1 MKINYLAVFCCT
13 FFTSTSL
20 IAGIMREDVSVQDYR
35 DFAENLGKYA
45 VSTKNIEVFK
55 TDGTSAGFLNFPMPD
70 FGAVASSGYATLL
83 FPSYIV
89 SVKHNGGYDAVDF
102 GNNAKY
108 KTTYQLINRNEHAT
122 SDFHL
127 PRLNKV
133 VTEAASVPYISS
145 YDLTDTSRYSQFAR
159 VGSGTQK
166 QVDTESQELITLSG
180 AYNWKTGGAFV
191 SPSLGDYKFTWLNY
205 TPSNSLIQP
214 LDIAAQSGD
223 SGSPIF
229 VYDNLEKE
237 WKLVGIL
244 VAVGGSYPYKIRSY
258 AFGMQMNFIEDILAA
273 NSDPDVTD
281 VKAGGDLHWG
291 KEQIVQGEN
300 SWSWHGVDKVL
311 PANATNNELDASKD
325 LRFNGE
331 GGTLV
336 LEQSVNQGAG
346 KLQFSSDYRMKSAG
360 DVNSTWVGG
369 GIEVDA
375 NKTVLWQVNGLAGDV
390 MHKIGEGTLHVN
402 ATGVNGGGLN
412 VGEGTVI
419 LDQQADANGEKQ
431 AFSTVTLVS
440 GRPVV
445 VLADGEQIA
454 TKNIQFGYRGGT
466 LDING
471 NNLSFSEINHNDNGA
486 LLVNRNTEKT
496 GVITLYGDSFNFLG
510 HIGEKNSGKLNLAYY
525 ASDSGYRAT
534 LSGGVD
540 VQDLTVKRGELV
552 LSGQQTLHAGNILY
566 SNDWSTQSYAAD
578 NVEVQS
584 ATILTVSDH
593 AELTANTTVAA
604 DATLNLYA
612 HALLSGS
619 VALTEANSLLKADIA
634 ERQSDM
640 CELISAIT
648 ADISGNGQLIKT
660 GDGVLQVDGDITTT
674 GDTELLKGTLALNG
688 NVFSTV
694 NMASSTVLG
703 GNGTLQTL
711 NAADGSTIYPG
722 TLLSTTTDYATL
734 RVGTLNTTGTVN
746 LALNSAFSNS
756 ATDKLLVEGDVTGD
770 KTVMV
775 SVNARSLWA
784 DSDSNQNGVADNTEG
799 VSIIQVGG
807 GSSADSFQLAGNY
820 VARGAW
826 AYGLYAFAPGKSVE
840 SEREVDGTNGQY
852 WDYRLQNIMLS
863 EGDNAIP
870 AAPEEPSIP
879 VPDDTPEVT
888 PDEPSTPVPDE
899 TPEVTPD
906 EPSTPV
912 PDDMPE
918 VTPDEPSIP
927 VPDDTPEVTPDE
939 PSIPVP
945 DETPEVTPDEPSI
958 PVTDDTPEVTPDEPS
973 IPVPDE
979 TPEAVPDES
988 AATPLDE
995 AKEAEAETPPV
1006 DQPTVSTPVRRAVT
1020 PQVPSYISLPSA
1032 MFRVEE
1038 QRTSLFKESALDA
1051 AREGNVGVF
1060 LFGYRGDETYQSG
1073 NDFIRYGYNYK
1084 SRYKGWM
1091 MGASLASW
1099 QNERQSLHF
1108 SGAWSKGDMSFTP
1121 SAADGYSQGNFHSNA
1136 LNLMLSWHYDNYF
1149 LNLLS
1154 GYGWSKGNI
1163 STHLRGKVAS
1173 PRVKQM
1179 LGEIEGGKAFDLGAH
1194 QVRPYAGYRHQQMQ
1208 VRRFT
1213 DVDNAQVSYQQQR
1226 RKAWVTGLAYDYTLP
1241 IGALGTLRLGSDVS
1255 LATRPSGQ
1263 GKVTVGDDR
1272 QSNAFHTGNG
1282 GNSLNIKTQ
1291 GRLAINKAI
1300 ALTTQVRHQRKLQQ
1314 EGANDWLFAGGVDIS
1329 F

>member
-1 MKINYLAVFCCT
+1 MKLNYLAVFCCS
-13 FFTSTSL
+13 FFTSSPL
-20 IAGIMREDVSVQDYR
+20 LAGIMREDVSVQDYR
-35 DFAENLGKYA
+35 DFAENLGKYS
-45 VSTKNIEVFK
+45 VGKENIEVFK
-55 TDGTSAGFLNFPMPD
+55 TDDTSAGFLNFPMPD
-70 FGAVASSGYATLL
+70 FGAIASAGYATLL

-89 SVKHNGGYDAVDF
+89 SVKHNGGYKSVDF

-145 YDLTDTSRYSQFAR
+145 YDLTDTSRYTHFAR

-166 QVDTESQELITLSG
+166 QVDTETQELITLSG

-191 SPSLGDYKFTWLNY
+191 SPSLGGYKFTWLNY
-205 TPSNSLIQP
+205 DPTNALSQP
-214 LDIAAQSGD
+214 LDIAAESGD

-258 AFGMQMNFIEDILAA
+258 AFGMQVAFIEEILAA
-273 NSDPDVTD
+273 NTDPDVTD
-281 VKAGGDLHWG
+281 LKADGDIHWG
-291 KEQIVQGEN
+291 KESIVQGEN

-311 PANATNNELDASKD
+311 PANATNDELDASKD

-346 KLQFSSDYRMKSAG
+346 KLQFSSDYLVKSAG

-402 ATGVNGGGLN
+402 GTGINGGGLN

-486 LLVNRNTEKT
+486 TLVNRNMEKT
-496 GVITLYGDSFNFLG
+496 GVITLYGDGFNFLG
-510 HIGEKNSGKLNLAYY
+510 HIGEKNSGKLNLTWY
-525 ASDSGYRAT
+525 ASDSGYRST

-540 VQDLTVKRGELV
+540 VQDLTVKGGELV
-552 LSGQQTLHAGNILY
+552 LSGQQTLHAGNVLY
-566 SNDWSTQSYAAD
+566 SNDWSTQSYNAD

-584 ATILTVSDH
+584 TTTLTVSDH

-619 VALTEANSLLKADIA
+619 VALTEANSVLKADITQ
-634 ERQSDM
+634 RQSDM
-640 CELISAIT
+640 GELISAIT

-660 GDGVLQVDGDITTT
+660 GDGVLQIDGDITTT
-674 GDTELLKGTLALNG
+674 GDTALLAGTLALNG
-688 NVFSTV
+688 NVVSTV
-694 NMASSTVLG
+694 NMASGTVLG
-703 GNGTLQTL
+703 GNGILQTL
-711 NAADGSTIYPG
+711 NAADQSTIYPG
-722 TLLSTTTDYATL
+722 VLLSTTTDYATL
-734 RVGTLNTTGTVN
+734 RVGTLNTTGTVS

-770 KTVMV
+770 QTVMV
-775 SVNARSLWA
+775 SVNARDLWA
-784 DSDSNQNGVADNTEG
+784 DSDSNQNGVADSSEG
-799 VSIIQVGG
+799 LSIIQVGG
-807 GSSADSFQLAGNY
+807 SASADSFKLAGNY

-826 AYGLYAFAPGKSVE
+826 AYGLYAFAPGKSEE
-840 SEREVDGTNGQY
+840 SEREVSGTNGQY

-870 AAPEEPSIP
+870 
-879 VPDDTPEVT
+879 VT
-888 PDEPSTPVPDE
+888 PDEPA
-899 TPEVTPD
+899 
-906 EPSTPV
+906 
-912 PDDMPE
+912 
-918 VTPDEPSIP
+918 
-927 VPDDTPEVTPDE
+927 
-939 PSIPVP
+939 IPVP

-958 PVTDDTPEVTPDEPS
+958 PVPDEA
-973 IPVPDE
+973 
-979 TPEAVPDES
+979 PEAVADEP
-988 AATPLDE
+988 AATTPDE
-995 AKEAEAETPPV
+995 AKEAEAEAETPP
-1006 DQPTVSTPVRRAVT
+1006 DAQSSITTPVRRAVT

-1051 AREGNVGVF
+1051 AREGNSGFF
-1060 LFGYRGDETYQSG
+1060 LFGYRGDEKYQSG
-1073 NDFIRYGYNYK
+1073 NDFIQYGYNYK

-1091 MGASLASW
+1091 MGANFASW

-1108 SGAWSKGDMSFTP
+1108 SGAWSKGDITFTP

-1136 LNLMLSWHYDNYF
+1136 LNLMLSWQYDNYY

-1154 GYGWSKGNI
+1154 GYGWSKGDI
-1163 STHLRGKVAS
+1163 STDLRGKVAS
-1173 PRVKQM
+1173 PRVKQIF
-1179 LGEIEGGKAFDLGAH
+1179 GEIEGGKSFDFGAH
-1194 QVRPYAGYRHQQMQ
+1194 QLRPYAGYRHQQM
-1208 VRRFT
+1208 RINSFT

-1226 RKAWVTGLAYDYTLP
+1226 REAWIAGLAYDYTLP
-1241 IGALGTLRLGSDVS
+1241 IITLGKLRLGSDIS
-1255 LATRPSGQ
+1255 LATRPSGR
-1263 GKVTVGDDR
+1263 GKVTIGDG
-1272 QSNAFHTGNG
+1272 QQNNAFQTANAGS
-1282 GNSLNIKTQ
+1282 SLNIKTQ
-1291 GRLAINKAI
+1291 GRLEINKDI

-1314 EGANDWLFAGGVDIS
+1314 EGANDWLFAGGVNIS